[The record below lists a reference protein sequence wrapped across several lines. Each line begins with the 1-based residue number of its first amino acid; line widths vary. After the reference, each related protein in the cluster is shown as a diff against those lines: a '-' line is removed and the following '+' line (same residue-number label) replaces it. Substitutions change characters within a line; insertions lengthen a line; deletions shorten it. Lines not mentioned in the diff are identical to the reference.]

1 MTGTDVVAR
10 SVNEMSLAAWFGGSL
25 MGAVGLERAAAQA
38 RERRIEVESAGWS
51 AWQPLQMAAMAAQI
65 GSGIALTLANR
76 KRLVGQRGVGS
87 ASMVRAAATAAALG
101 ATFLAA
107 RTGAEMAHTSQNGN
121 TSGSGDERSG
131 RGDDAGHRAAA
142 VPDDRLERRIR
153 TLQWAVP
160 ALTGAMVVLDAIMG
174 EQQRPTKVA
183 KGVSHR
189 LVPDAMRDNVRELGA
204 RVMEMPERL
213 LDKVS

>member
-1 MTGTDVVAR
+1 MTGTDLVAR

-38 RERRIEVESAGWS
+38 RDRRIEVESAGWS
-51 AWQPLQMAAMAAQI
+51 AWQPLQLAAVAAQI
-65 GSGIALTLANR
+65 GSGIALTIANR

-107 RTGAEMAHTSQNGN
+107 RTGAEMAHASPNGHGPEGHDH
-121 TSGSGDERSG
+121 TG
-131 RGDDAGHRAAA
+131 RDDAPKQTTVTDG
-142 VPDDRLERRIR
+142 RLERRIR

-174 EQQRPTKVA
+174 EQQRPTRVA

-189 LVPDAMRDNVRELGA
+189 FVPDGMRDNVRELGA

-213 LDKVS
+213 LEKVS